1 MQTSMIDRLKQ
12 ARARIAAEWTQL
24 VMSSSRDNPL
34 APPETMV
41 HLVGPALDRL
51 FERLS
56 SVEVNPPGKV
66 VRGANTWPPRCA
78 CGRNPYLQFYVAG
91 EQALMD
97 QLPEEVM
104 LAPRDIDQLRDQF
117 RIVALEDI
125 RLFGG
130 MCQLVP
136 AGAKASC
143 G

>member
-1 MQTSMIDRLKQ
+1 METSIIDRLKQ
-12 ARARIAAEWTQL
+12 ARARIAAEWTRL
-24 VMSSSRDNPL
+24 VMSGSRDNPL

-41 HLVGPALDRL
+41 HLVEPALDRL
-51 FERLS
+51 FDRLES
-56 SVEVNPPGKV
+56 LKVDRSVRV
-66 VRGANTWPPRCA
+66 VRGKDTWPPRCA
-78 CGRNPYLQFYVAG
+78 CGRNPYLQFYVTG
-91 EQALMD
+91 ERALME

-104 LAPRDIDQLRDQF
+104 LAPRNIDQLRDQF

>member
-1 MQTSMIDRLKQ
+1 METSLINCLEQ
-12 ARARIAAEWTQL
+12 ARAHIAGEWTRL
-24 VMSSSRDNPL
+24 VLGGPRDNPL

-41 HLVGPALDRL
+41 HLVEPALDRL
-51 FERLS
+51 FQRMELPEDERS
-56 SVEVNPPGKV
+56 ARV
-66 VRGANTWPPRCA
+66 VRGKDTWPPRCA
-78 CGRNPYLQFYVAG
+78 CGRNPYLRFYVTG

-97 QLPEEVM
+97 HLPEEVM
-104 LAPRDIDQLRDQF
+104 LAPLDIDQLRDQF

-136 AGAKASC
+136 TNAKASC